1 MLLNELESKSICR
14 PHGYYNI
21 ALNLLAITPSSPS
34 IKFSAKFNYA
44 YTSAVYSWLDSAL
57 IPEEYLF
64 CDEQI
69 LGLPT
74 FLLQGRHLGLMG
86 LATAQMLNATGTNIT
101 KSITNFFILS
111 FKDQYISYWLK
122 ARVVQI
128 PKRGNPG
135 PTPLHHSS
143 LLPSSSPSLT
153 ILSLPYYLPELMCPN
168 WGNTTLP
175 PHWVNTICVT
185 QSHKSAS
192 FITMQEAYFLN

>member
-1 MLLNELESKSICR
+1 MHTLQLSIPGLILHWLCHHQLFLR
-14 PHGYYNI
+14 NI
-21 ALNLLAITPSSPS
+21 SSVMNR
-34 IKFSAKFNYA
+34 FLVFQ
-44 YTSAVYSWLDSAL
+44 L
-57 IPEEYLF
+57 
-64 CDEQI
+64 
-69 LGLPT
+69 

-86 LATAQMLNATGTNIT
+86 LATAQKLNAAGTNIA

-111 FKDQYISYWLK
+111 LKDQYISYWLK
-122 ARVVQI
+122 ATVIQI
-128 PKRGNPG
+128 PKTGNPG

-185 QSHKSAS
+185 QSHKSPS